1 VEMWNFEVDVEREL
15 LEISFI
21 SG

>member
-1 VEMWNFEVDVEREL
+1 MWNFEVDVEREL